1 MDQYFTKNIALLNDL
16 KYLVSL
22 DTSFHNV
29 LEPSCGEGDIIK
41 YCIPNDKNVTGVEI
55 DDTLNTPEGTIIDD
69 FLTHS
74 FGNKKFDL
82 IIGNPPFS
90 LTTEFLIKCTDLLSS
105 NGVMIMVIPER
116 TFKLTSNIP
125 LVTKMDSLGIFTH
138 YIKYNDEHL
147 FKDANV
153 SVIIFRFIVSTELS
167 LELRPSVLPHEIKY
181 KIDNRDYINMKYTI
195 DPILNIYKTGTGH
208 RTKIGDVFNIY
219 VGYVCGAESI
229 MKIDK
234 NKIDTAVHKIQILKA
249 QNKREWFYDFT
260 KEEDAT
266 PIRQY
271 KQELLQRKIAKFS
284 ESNWFVY
291 GLKRNERV
299 IEENLNKPCLYV
311 YNQKRGDDTIC
322 FKGVVETFGGNLI
335 CCIPKED
342 EDADA
347 LDEIADYINSK
358 EFREQYT
365 VSGNKFMI
373 GYRQLLNAFI

>member
-1 MDQYFTKNIALLNDL
+1 
-16 KYLVSL
+16 
-22 DTSFHNV
+22 
-29 LEPSCGEGDIIK
+29 
-41 YCIPNDKNVTGVEI
+41 
-55 DDTLNTPEGTIIDD
+55 
-69 FLTHS
+69 
-74 FGNKKFDL
+74 
-82 IIGNPPFS
+82 
-90 LTTEFLIKCTDLLSS
+90 
-105 NGVMIMVIPER
+105 MIMIIPER

-125 LVTKMDSLGIFTH
+125 LVAKMDSLGTFTH

-153 SVIIFRFIVSTELS
+153 SVIIFRFIVSTELRLS
-167 LELRPSVLPHEIKY
+167 GLPPKELSLTELPLELRPSVLPHEIKY

-195 DPILNIYKTGTGH
+195 DPIPNIYKTGTGH
-208 RTKIGDVFNIY
+208 RTKIGDAFNIY

-234 NKIDTAVHKIQILKA
+234 NKIDTTVHKIQILKA

-260 KEEDAT
+260 KEEDAI

-299 IEENLNKPCLYV
+299 IKENLNKPCLYV
-311 YNQKRGDDTIC
+311 YNQKRGDDVIC

-342 EDADA
+342 ED
-347 LDEIADYINSK
+347 ADYINSK